1 MTPMELTSRVT
12 WESGGAVAVLSLVS
26 GLVGGVP
33 VAAGVGAGGVLA
45 ITNFR
50 WLAGRVVS
58 VLGGVPTPGG
68 WALGFGLR
76 LIALACATAGL
87 MATGLVHPLGVV
99 VGLTVLPGALVLR
112 GLRQARAEH

>member
-1 MTPMELTSRVT
+1 VNPLELTSRTT
-12 WESGGAVAVLSLVS
+12 WETSGAVAVLSLA
-26 GLVGGVP
+26 GALVGGVP
-33 VAAGVGAGGVLA
+33 AAIGVGAGGALA

-58 VLGGVPTPGG
+58 ALEAGPAPTG

-76 LIALACATAGL
+76 LAALGCAAG
-87 MATGLVHPLGVV
+87 GLLASGVAHPLGVV

-112 GLRQARAEH
+112 GLRQARAER